1 MGKAGI
7 SIGKKRKIKKLTRD
21 SLNDID
27 EITWYLENDLDL
39 IEFYNKREEEIEK
52 IDRTKNK

>member
-1 MGKAGI
+1 MGKAEI